1 MPDLD
6 AALRRTARG
15 KLTLVWGPD
24 GDLVFDDTGAYPVLT
39 TVHTHKGRYFFDTSG
54 EQGTFLHLVKQ
65 DKFSTGDQL
74 RAYGQDALDQCK
86 AAGIIESGSTTA
98 RRERPGSWLLGL
110 SWMRN
115 GKRHTPPGGD
125 LKV

>member
-15 KLTLVWGPD
+15 KLSLVWGPD

-39 TVHTHKGRYFFDTSG
+39 TVYTRKGAYFFDDTG
-54 EQGTFLHLVKQ
+54 DQGTYLHLVKQ

-74 RAYGQDALDQCK
+74 RAYGQDAIDQCK
-86 AAGIIESGSTTA
+86 AAGIVEGGSTSAT
-98 RRERPGSWLLGL
+98 RIRPGSWELGL
-110 SWMRN
+110 SWLR
-115 GKRHTPPGGD
+115 GGRRYTPPGGD
-125 LKV
+125 LQV